1 MVLHFR
7 NNGFTDD
14 NNEWLKPKG
23 KNLLDD
29 EDDDLEDDVMG
40 DDFGEG
46 NEEEGSDSNAS
57 EESDESGESDDD
69 EGEGGDELPIEKKAR
84 KLKKKQAKDAKIAEE
99 ELQLNFAEREVFQ
112 LPSGQEVDQ
121 VRFFKSILGPIHI
134 TRSFCIQ
141 IFIC

>member
-1 MVLHFR
+1 
-7 NNGFTDD
+7 
-14 NNEWLKPKG
+14 
-23 KNLLDD
+23 
-29 EDDDLEDDVMG
+29 MG

-121 VRFFKSILGPIHI
+121 VRFFKSILGPILQGLSVFNFLFVEEKE
-134 TRSFCIQ
+134 RAKESCDSFRNIPNILEIMKSNKLSNC
-141 IFIC
+141 FF